1 MKTPEPQDPGED
13 MNVRVVHGAIW
24 REFAEPIEVWR
35 RAPWYLKHSYVIM
48 LICAL
53 VYLLIQV
60 FDWNE
65 YEEDPLRRL
74 QRDIHLYQKQQKLAP
89 SVPIKPTP

>member
-35 RAPWYLKHSYVIM
+35 RAPWYLKHSYVMM
-48 LICAL
+48 LIGAL
-53 VYLLIQV
+53 VYLIIQV
-60 FDWNE
+60 YDWKE
-65 YEEDPLRRL
+65 YEEDPIRRVE
-74 QRDIHLYQKQQKLAP
+74 RDIDIYQKQEKAAP
-89 SVPIKPTP
+89 